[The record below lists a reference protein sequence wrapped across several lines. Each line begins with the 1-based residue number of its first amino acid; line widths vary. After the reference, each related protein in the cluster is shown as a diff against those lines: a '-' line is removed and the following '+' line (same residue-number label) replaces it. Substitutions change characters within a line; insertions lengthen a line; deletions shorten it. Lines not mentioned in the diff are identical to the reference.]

1 MVSLSNSSCGF
12 IARWLGDTNE
22 LHEAESE
29 FSLAASLGVF
39 WLWTKLID

>member
-12 IARWLGDTNE
+12 IARGLGDANE
-22 LHEAESE
+22 SHEAESG
-29 FSLAASLGVF
+29 FSLAASLGAF